1 MLETVTQGFKNATD
15 RLKGVRELNE
25 ESIDEALRDV
35 HMSLLEADVDL
46 KVARSFLDRVKER
59 TLGEKIKTRV
69 KDRGGRKLKVTPG
82 QHFVKICEEELV
94 ELMGPVDTS
103 LEKSSARFLRGSSLN
118 GDLSQGRYF
127 ARPSLR
133 RKRSSSPSSS

>member
-35 HMSLLEADVDL
+35 RMSLLEADVDL

-69 KDRGGRKLKVTPG
+69 K
-82 QHFVKICEEELV
+82 
-94 ELMGPVDTS
+94 ELMH
-103 LEKSSARFLRGSSLN
+103 LML
-118 GDLSQGRYF
+118 
-127 ARPSLR
+127 
-133 RKRSSSPSSS
+133 

>member
-35 HMSLLEADVDL
+35 RMSLLEADVDL

-69 KDRGGRKLKVTPG
+69 KDRSGRKHKVTPG

-103 LEKSSARFLRGSSLN
+103 LEKSRGMTSML
-118 GDLSQGRYF
+118 
-127 ARPSLR
+127 A
-133 RKRSSSPSSS
+133 SSPKTMMPTESSGRLVPTASFT

>member
-35 HMSLLEADVDL
+35 RMSLLEADVDL

-69 KDRGGRKLKVTPG
+69 KDRGGRKHKVTPG

-94 ELMGPVDTS
+94 DLLFRHDHSE
-103 LEKSSARFLRGSSLN
+103 EKDEQHLDANQHKSICCA
-118 GDLSQGRYF
+118 
-127 ARPSLR
+127 
-133 RKRSSSPSSS
+133 K